1 MLGAQTFDA
10 LDRRWTL
17 FLGNAAQCAIEQQYE
32 KGFFAVVA
40 DAVPDVDPATAVAIA
55 TAMSSG
61 SPEHVSADVLEKMA
75 GAMRRV
81 RLSVLRDLAWHGL
94 SRFHPDVK
102 LDDVSDMTDELGQ
115 QRFGE
120 IIGSAIRAAQGK
132 PGADGEGGDDAKPG
146 NRATRRSQRT
156 GTRSSRSGAAPG
168 TKKPRS
174 GKPRKPDTQPRSKA
188 GKRGDATTTT

>member
-17 FLGNAAQCAIEQQYE
+17 FLGNAAQCAVEQQYE
-32 KGFFAVVA
+32 KGFFAVIA

-94 SRFHPDVK
+94 SRFHPDVT

-132 PGADGEGGDDAKPG
+132 PSGEGEGGDAKPG
-146 NRATRRSQRT
+146 NRATRRSERT
-156 GTRSSRSGAAPG
+156 GPRSSSSGAAPG
-168 TKKPRS
+168 MKKPRS
-174 GKPRKPDTQPRSKA
+174 GKLRQPDTPRQSKA
-188 GKRGDATTTT
+188 GKRGDATTTI

>member
-94 SRFHPDVK
+94 SRFHPEVT

-132 PGADGEGGDDAKPG
+132 PSADGEGGDDAKPG
-146 NRATRRSQRT
+146 NRATRRGQRT
-156 GTRSSRSGAAPG
+156 GERSSPSGVAPG
-168 TKKPRS
+168 MKKPRS
-174 GKPRKPDTQPRSKA
+174 GAPRRPDTQPRSKA

>member
-10 LDRRWTL
+10 LGERWTL
-17 FLGNAAQCAIEQQYE
+17 FLGNAAQCAVEQQYE

-55 TAMSSG
+55 TAMSTG
-61 SPEHVSADVLEKMA
+61 SAEHVSAEVLEKMA

-94 SRFHPDVK
+94 CRFHPDVT

-132 PGADGEGGDDAKPG
+132 PTGEGEGGDGAKPG
-146 NRATRRSQRT
+146 NRATRRSQQT
-156 GTRSSRSGAAPG
+156 GSRSSRSGAAPG

-174 GKPRKPDTQPRSKA
+174 GAQPKPATPRRSRA
-188 GKRGDATTTT
+188 GKPGAATTTT